1 MLRDIVQYGDPVLR
15 TVSVPVDIKDPET
28 HVLARDLV
36 DTLAKSETGIGLAA
50 PQIGV
55 NKRVIALRGPDKN
68 KTFYVMYNPEIVA
81 VSKSKIVYREGCL
94 SIPNFYFQIIR
105 PRQVKVN
112 YQDQHGN
119 VRQMVADD
127 EHAVCLQHEIQ
138 HLDGKLFIENVAP
151 LDRSL
156 IDRLLKAKG
165 FAPFFFPEKTK
176 S

>member
-1 MLRDIVQYGDPVLR
+1 MLKDIVQYGDPRLR
-15 TVSVPVDIKDPET
+15 QISEPVDIKDPET
-28 HVLARDLV
+28 HAIAKDLV

-50 PQIGV
+50 PQIGI
-55 NKRVIALRGPDKN
+55 NKRVIVIRGSDKT
-68 KTFYVMYNPEIVA
+68 KSFYVMYNPEIVS

-119 VRQMVADD
+119 VRQMVADG
-127 EHAVCLQHEIQ
+127 EHAVCIQHEIQ

-151 LDRSL
+151 LDRPL

-165 FAPFFFPEKTK
+165 FAPFFFPETTK